1 MGDFLQTYNKKLIP
15 TLSKSLQSTAKCVNL
30 SKSIY
35 KLCNLVNKSDELR
48 AKKKKL
54 YTNLLSM
61 NKKLKKF

>member
-1 MGDFLQTYNKKLIP
+1 MGDFFQTYNKKLIP

-35 KLCNLVNKSDELR
+35 KLYNLVNKSDELR
-48 AKKKKL
+48 AKKKL